1 MGSQILK
8 CQMSKTFTL
17 FTVYFRHTIPS
28 DYRCSV
34 RIHKIAGPNPGPLSR
49 RPEMSLSQP
58 SSGWLPF
65 LFCVIG
71 KNEAAKR
78 EKLAPYFI
86 CFVQDTLG
94 LWPPFPHHCPPSAT
108 RLRGTCPA
116 GGEIHGSASHNYS
129 ILLCHLFSITDI
141 CWMGRKTNYIWLL
154 WTAQKKHESS
164 EYMHIQ

>member
-1 MGSQILK
+1 MINTTMGSQILK

-17 FTVYFRHTIPS
+17 FMVYFRRTIPS

-34 RIHKIAGPNPGPLSR
+34 RIYNIAGPNPNPEPFSR
-49 RPEMSLSQP
+49 RLEMSLCQP

-71 KNEAAKR
+71 KNEVATR

-94 LWPPFPHHCPPSAT
+94 L
-108 RLRGTCPA
+108 
-116 GGEIHGSASHNYS
+116 
-129 ILLCHLFSITDI
+129 
-141 CWMGRKTNYIWLL
+141 
-154 WTAQKKHESS
+154 
-164 EYMHIQ
+164 